1 MIELFAERKQGIAAT
16 ALAGG
21 RQRAASVAA
30 QLSRRGLIKARAEL
44 CNEAVGVLIK
54 LVYQG
59 DTTGAPCNIDVGTG
73 RLLISAPWGK
83 LGHRFYGLRSTEGKV
98 LRSYMFDLQSHA
110 PAGPPL
116 FTYDPL
122 TRSWGLNMWD
132 FPSMAGAVV
141 YWERWGL
148 TEGAYRDRMG

>member
-21 RQRAASVAA
+21 RQRAANVAA
-30 QLSRRGLIKARAEL
+30 QLSRRGMIKARAEL
-44 CNEAVGVLIK
+44 CNEAVGALIK
-54 LVYQG
+54 LAYQG
-59 DTTGAPCNIDVGTG
+59 ESGQPVNVDAGTG
-73 RLLISAPWGK
+73 RLLIAAPWGK

-116 FTYDPL
+116 FTYDPAS
-122 TRSWGLNMWD
+122 RSWGLNMWD
-132 FPSMAGAVV
+132 FPSMAGAVA
-141 YWERWGL
+141 YWQKWGL
-148 TEGAYRDRMG
+148 AEGAYRDRMG

>member
-30 QLSRRGLIKARAEL
+30 ALSLRGQMKARAEL

-54 LVYQG
+54 LAYQG
-59 DTTGAPCNIDVGTG
+59 DTTGAPVNIDGMTG
-73 RLLISAPWGK
+73 RLLIATPWGP
-83 LGHRFYGLRSTEGKV
+83 LGHRYYGLRSTEGRA
-98 LRSYMFDLQSHA
+98 LRRYMFDLQSHA

-116 FTYDPL
+116 FTYDPAS
-122 TRSWGLNMWD
+122 RSWGLNMWD
-132 FPSMAGAVV
+132 FPSMAGAVA

-148 TEGAYRDRMG
+148 TEGTYRDRVR